1 VVVAQDPA
9 AAAERVLAKP
19 AGLLILSQRPQA
31 GSEVVGRVQGIAAPF
46 NSALDRSRREQRFGR
61 R

>member
-1 VVVAQDPA
+1 
-9 AAAERVLAKP
+9 
-19 AGLLILSQRPQA
+19 
-31 GSEVVGRVQGIAAPF
+31 VQGMVAPF